1 MNDDDRWIE
10 TVRDELRPE
19 PMSPARAAA
28 FRRELDE
35 RIAARPARRFALP
48 VLATAAAAAALAL
61 WLGWPVTQPTDP
73 TPTETAAAAAD
84 VDAYSD
90 PETFASDLA
99 DRGEYLPA
107 DYQALALLLED
118 DAAER

>member
-1 MNDDDRWIE
+1 MNDDRWIE

-19 PMSPARAAA
+19 PLTPARAAA
-28 FRRELDE
+28 LRRELDE
-35 RIAARPARRFALP
+35 RIAERPTRRFALP
-48 VLATAAAAAALAL
+48 ALAAAAAAALVL
-61 WLGWPVTQPTDP
+61 WLGWPVTPPVTSASA
-73 TPTETAAAAAD
+73 EVAD
-84 VDAYSD
+84 VDSYSD
-90 PETFASDLA
+90 PETFATDLA